1 MNEQMGNSFSLLSD
15 VGRVQSCRWS
25 ICQKRKSKNY
35 WIGLWCVMQSNRHF
49 VRLVKYAREMIS
61 PLQSNQH
68 EHLRQPKKV
77 GYRIFNVYQLN
88 RYTFTFSLGVLLS
101 MPGFIGN
108 YKLSML
114 DQSKSFNSL
123 GCKLV
128 TSFSNNEKLN
138 PKKPNILANV
148 FLFNENTGELMAIL
162 QANEITAWRTAAA
175 SLVASKFL
183 YSKRPSLPEI
193 NTLAILGCGVQVKL
207 RIEPC
212 WLFNERNLI
221 LCRVEFMALA
231 FAPQVMLHLFAC
243 GIETKAELKH

>member
-1 MNEQMGNSFSLLSD
+1 
-15 VGRVQSCRWS
+15 
-25 ICQKRKSKNY
+25 
-35 WIGLWCVMQSNRHF
+35 
-49 VRLVKYAREMIS
+49 
-61 PLQSNQH
+61 
-68 EHLRQPKKV
+68 
-77 GYRIFNVYQLN
+77 
-88 RYTFTFSLGVLLS
+88 

-207 RIEPC
+207 
-212 WLFNERNLI
+212 
-221 LCRVEFMALA
+221 
-231 FAPQVMLHLFAC
+231 
-243 GIETKAELKH
+243 